1 MQTNVA
7 YWRLWILLSFIAG
20 GLVVYDF
27 NSSTCATCESSGK
40 RDEQPQTT
48 LRGVVDRQPQTL
60 TLRARPEVGLPTSA
74 DYIIERE
81 SHSSIQP
88 CNPEQ
93 TSPAGRAEKFGP
105 ILLSQGVMR
114 FGTSARRQE
123 VDAVDM
129 INKMQ
134 FQRSVCGPL
143 AEIGVYKGWFVAALT
158 SIAANID
165 EKVYAYDL
173 YEDQATNVDNSASA
187 QVHKPLVKYF
197 WDVVTKVDSNAL
209 QKVMTVK
216 SNSMELEPR
225 TLMSVMKYN
234 PRIIS
239 VDGAHFGMAA
249 FSDLLL
255 VAKIMHPEGVI
266 AMDDYNNK
274 GWPGVMQA
282 VMTYE
287 AVFVDDLSPFLATGA
302 KFYLCKKE
310 MHATYLA
317 EAKRLHPS
325 ARLCPVS
332 AMPANPDT
340 RVEMDK
346 TVFGSFVDISAN
358 NGDEGL
364 FCPQL

>member
-158 SIAANID
+158 SIAVI
-165 EKVYAYDL
+165 
-173 YEDQATNVDNSASA
+173 Q
-187 QVHKPLVKYF
+187 
-197 WDVVTKVDSNAL
+197 VDSALHTPLRKILYNADVAAQLTKHLTL
-209 QKVMTVK
+209 QTNHKLRQILTRRYMRMICMRTRPRMLTTPLAPK
-216 SNSMELEPR
+216 STSRLSS
-225 TLMSVMKYN
+225 TS
-234 PRIIS
+234 
-239 VDGAHFGMAA
+239 GM
-249 FSDLLL
+249 
-255 VAKIMHPEGVI
+255 
-266 AMDDYNNK
+266 
-274 GWPGVMQA
+274 W
-282 VMTYE
+282 
-287 AVFVDDLSPFLATGA
+287 
-302 KFYLCKKE
+302 
-310 MHATYLA
+310 
-317 EAKRLHPS
+317 
-325 ARLCPVS
+325 
-332 AMPANPDT
+332 
-340 RVEMDK
+340 
-346 TVFGSFVDISAN
+346 
-358 NGDEGL
+358 
-364 FCPQL
+364 